1 MDTTAI
7 TSDPK
12 TWVDFAF
19 YVFDKFWPF
28 LAAAVPSFL
37 AGWLGVNKPQFMQ
50 KKNHDNTQE
59 EGSNP

>member
-19 YVFDKFWPF
+19 YVFDKAWP
-28 LAAAVPSFL
+28 LLGTALGGFL
-37 AGWLGVNKPQFMQ
+37 AGWLGVNKPGFM
-50 KKNHDNTQE
+50 KRGKNV
-59 EGSNP
+59 EG

>member
-19 YVFDKFWPF
+19 YVFD
-28 LAAAVPSFL
+28 AVKGYVLPALGGFL
-37 AGWLGVNKPQFMQ
+37 AGWLGVNKPGFM
-50 KKNHDNTQE
+50 KRGKNV
-59 EGSNP
+59 EG